1 MEIIDDEILQQ
12 KKSIVYGT
20 PTYTH
25 GRRRVHN
32 EAPPLPPPA
41 FLRDGEKERQHIPAP
56 HTPQNKGRTSEKI
69 K

>member
-1 MEIIDDEILQQ
+1 MRYYNKKKASFMVLQHTHT
-12 KKSIVYGT
+12 GADA
-20 PTYTH
+20 YTMKRH
-25 GRRRVHN
+25 HF
-32 EAPPLPPPA
+32 PPPA